1 MKYNTTTENT
11 ITSIMAA
18 TEAHVDLE
26 AEDDDFIT
34 LAARER
40 MEACDGMLKGFA
52 YYVIKRNQCQNRLD
66 EIQIVLD
73 SGFVRGISYD
83 RVNAG
88 HSSVPNRTDPE
99 RNILLWMDREEVAT
113 QERDY
118 WQHRIDEAVAFL
130 QTLSEDDLDIVIR
143 YYDLGQNYTRIA
155 DEIYL
160 HRTNVMRKL
169 RKILRSYR

>member
-1 MKYNTTTENT
+1 
-11 ITSIMAA
+11 MAA
-18 TEAHVDLE
+18 TEAPVDLE
-26 AEDDDFIT
+26 NDTEDVIT

-40 MEACDGMLKGFA
+40 MEACDGMLKSFA

-66 EIQIVLD
+66 EIQTVLD

-88 HSSVPNRTDPE
+88 HSSVPNRSDPE
-99 RNILLWMDREEVAT
+99 RNIMLWMDREEVAV
-113 QERDY
+113 QERNY
-118 WQHRIDEAVAFL
+118 WQNRITEAVDFL
-130 QTLSEDDLDIVIR
+130 QTLSEEDLDIVIR
-143 YYDLGQNYTRIA
+143 YYDLGQNYSRIA

-160 HRTNVMRKL
+160 HRTNVMRRL